1 VFGTKDEVGEALG
14 LLDLTDEPTT
24 LLVGQL
30 DLVLLRCQ
38 RALDALNAYP
48 MEQEKA
54 ISEAMGALE
63 AVVRLAGSGGKDFGP
78 NIKSRRE
85 RGSIDPSS
93 RRHYQSV
100 AGLPQS
106 GPRRRSRAIRT
117 SPGLGRSTYLRPATV
132 AVPDVGWVS
141 PTMIRMVVD
150 FPAPFG
156 PRNPVTRPGWAVKL
170 TSSTAVKSP

>member
-78 NIKSRRE
+78 NIKSL
-85 RGSIDPSS
+85 
-93 RRHYQSV
+93 V
-100 AGLPQS
+100 ANE
-106 GPRRRSRAIRT
+106 A
-117 SPGLGRSTYLRPATV
+117 A
-132 AVPDVGWVS
+132 
-141 PTMIRMVVD
+141 
-150 FPAPFG
+150 
-156 PRNPVTRPGWAVKL
+156 
-170 TSSTAVKSP
+170 